1 LLEVIHTMKKS
12 ILIGTVLT
20 AFLFSPVI
28 PVQANETSSESDP
41 TSFQLTTEVKSAI
54 LLERDTG
61 EILFDEN
68 ADKKLPPASMTKVMT
83 LLLIMEALDTGMLE
97 LDEVVT
103 VSERASS
110 MGGSQVFLSA
120 GEEMTVNDL
129 LKGVAIASGNDAS
142 VALAERIS
150 GSEEEFVKKMND
162 KVKELGLE
170 NTHFENSSGLP
181 ADNHYSTSHDM
192 AIIAK
197 ELLKYESITDYTSVY
212 DDYLRKGKDNEFW
225 LVNTNKLVK
234 FYPGVD
240 GLKTGF
246 TNEAMYCLT
255 ATAKKNDMR
264 VITVVMGAETAKE
277 RNATVSQLLDYA
289 FNHFNTVKLYEK
301 DEQITSLELL
311 KAEDKD
317 INIVTSESI
326 STIHKKGDE
335 SPAITTTIKL
345 EEDIQLPL
353 KKGDQVGLLTVKD
366 ENKVILKSPLIIDAN
381 ANQASYLTLIKKVA
395 QNLVKSP
402 TF

>member
-1 LLEVIHTMKKS
+1 MKKS

-301 DEQITSLELL
+301 DEQITRLELL

>member
-1 LLEVIHTMKKS
+1 MKKS